1 MLPHVNQTA
10 RTSLRNYDGEMV
22 IQQGMSIIKGIG
34 DKAATEIEMERKK
47 NGKFLDYDDFYD
59 RCKGR
64 AVTSRV
70 INILEEQGAL
80 EFNEKRYISRVV
92 KYNSTMM
99 AK

>member
-1 MLPHVNQTA
+1 M
-10 RTSLRNYDGEMV
+10 
-22 IQQGMSIIKGIG
+22 IFI
-34 DKAATEIEMERKK
+34 
-47 NGKFLDYDDFYD
+47 D

-92 KYNSTMM
+92 KYNSTMV